1 METIGEFQAMEAI
14 GEFWAEE
21 LCDINLKKINIS
33 DFCFKRPLSSVND
46 HESSFGFV
54 TGDHL
59 RSDYIW
65 N

>member
-1 METIGEFQAMEAI
+1 MDTI

-21 LCDINLKKINIS
+21 LCDINLKKKKIS

-46 HESSFGFV
+46 HESSLGFV
-54 TGDHL
+54 MGDHL